1 MDYLAEKTFC
11 YVLCFSD
18 NFNMFI
24 EHEHFNNNIFLAYSL
39 FSSAYLNIWY
49 NAEDYIILCI
59 FKCLLILE
67 FRRKSQL
74 SAVFL
79 LSAIVKSNCPFTL
92 PQEFSS
98 LYLLCNKVYAKLPSI
113 IDETVLCV
121 CVCVCVCACVRD
133 FLNYL
138 SYWDQYSACTDDTK
152 FFFKNMKSHGI
163 WYNRLF
169 FKLFWIKFKHLEMW
183 NCWWWCTERGPCGSL
198 WFKIC
203 WHEIRYYENIRG
215 SFFIKQKTSES
226 SKKLLQSNFRCSK
239 YSKTRENGKSN
250 YRGEN
255 KNCTNMNSIN
265 GCLSCTFD
273 SGSLSPSKWID

>member
-121 CVCVCVCACVRD
+121 CVCVCVLVWETFWTICHFEINTQLVQMTLNS
-133 FLNYL
+133 FLKTWSLTEFDTIDYFSNYSGL
-138 SYWDQYSACTDDTK
+138 NSNIWKCEIAGGGALKGVHVAAYGLKSVDMRSDT
-152 FFFKNMKSHGI
+152 MKILGVH
-163 WYNRLF
+163 F
-169 FKLFWIKFKHLEMW
+169 
-183 NCWWWCTERGPCGSL
+183 SL
-198 WFKIC
+198 
-203 WHEIRYYENIRG
+203 N
-215 SFFIKQKTSES
+215 
-226 SKKLLQSNFRCSK
+226 KKLQNLQKNSCKVILDVQNTLKSGRMGSQ
-239 YSKTRENGKSN
+239 TIEGKI
-250 YRGEN
+250 
-255 KNCTNMNSIN
+255 KIVQTWT
-265 GCLSCTFD
+265 L
-273 SGSLSPSKWID
+273 